1 MARTKGAVA
10 KGVDNK
16 IVRDYLLAHGPL
28 RNQKQVVDDSIRG
41 AKGQEEESHRYS
53 NERLFAMLT
62 RLDYIDTKTVL
73 TQMHAYNLA
82 KGNEDIPSLR
92 NVQRITRVLRCA
104 SQAIQYHAKKWHKN
118 ECDIQI
124 TNVPVFE
131 LSDDEREKL
140 RLWADEGQWDKVIAL
155 LKSSKVITQTYELPT
170 MKDCANNQLRLESV
184 KRSLQPLNQLVDDV
198 GERYTV
204 YKCAA

>member
-53 NERLFAMLT
+53 NERLFTMLT

-73 TQMHAYNLA
+73 AQMHAYNLA

-104 SQAIQYHAKKWHKN
+104 SQAIQYHAKNGIKMN
-118 ECDIQI
+118 AI
-124 TNVPVFE
+124 FR
-131 LSDDEREKL
+131 S
-140 RLWADEGQWDKVIAL
+140 
-155 LKSSKVITQTYELPT
+155 QTSPSLNSLT
-170 MKDCANNQLRLESV
+170 MSARNFGFGLMRGNGIK
-184 KRSLQPLNQLVDDV
+184 
-198 GERYTV
+198 
-204 YKCAA
+204 